1 MANEHLEKLYHVLD
15 ESTTILHQ
23 QLKSTDIAAIT
34 EAGEDLSSG
43 EVMQEEMGCLMM
55 KLRRNWKLCLV
66 R

>member
-43 EVMQEEMGCLMM
+43 EVMQEDGLS
-55 KLRRNWKLCLV
+55 LIHI
-66 R
+66 